1 MKPFEEKTLE
11 TERIYEGRVIN
22 LRKDKVTVRDGRT
35 SWREVVENNGGAV
48 AVAIT
53 AEGEII
59 MVRQFRKPFD
69 RVMLEVPAGKIE
81 PGEDPDNTVRRELRE
96 ETGFTADSYELLAE
110 MFPSVGYTTER
121 LFIYLCT
128 GLHKGDTDFDYNE
141 SIEIYKYD
149 FKKIYQDVIS
159 GKIHDGKTIAGVL
172 LAAPKVRSLL

>member
-1 MKPFEEKTLE
+1 
-11 TERIYEGRVIN
+11 
-22 LRKDKVTVRDGRT
+22 
-35 SWREVVENNGGAV
+35 
-48 AVAIT
+48 
-53 AEGEII
+53 
-59 MVRQFRKPFD
+59 
-69 RVMLEVPAGKIE
+69 MLEVPAGKIE